1 MAKWAK
7 KIKPCP
13 FCGFRL
19 NAEDPDCI
27 YPVTPD
33 KAVWTLNCYG
43 TGGGCGASMS
53 GHSAEE
59 VVRKWNRR
67 ALPVIKQ

>member
-13 FCGFRL
+13 FCEFQP

-27 YPVTPD
+27 HPVNREQTI
-33 KAVWTLNCYG
+33 WSITCYE
-43 TGGGCGASMS
+43 TGGGCTAQLLGS
-53 GHSAEE
+53 SAEE

-67 ALPVIKQ
+67 KNA